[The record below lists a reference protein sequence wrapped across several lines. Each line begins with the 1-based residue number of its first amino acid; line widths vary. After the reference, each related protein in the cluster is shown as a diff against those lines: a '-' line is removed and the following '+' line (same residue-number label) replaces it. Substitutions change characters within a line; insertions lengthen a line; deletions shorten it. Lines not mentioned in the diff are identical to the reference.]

1 MKWKNLSSINQLGEL
16 GEKISYKWNED
27 ISMEIEEIDNE
38 KIIRALDHI
47 SYKGR
52 MAVGALI
59 YEWII
64 CRFEGLAD
72 ITDAAIRLDAAW
84 ASAIAP
90 CYSKYLDFEYTYEGN
105 YFETH
110 PMESCILKAQAVLE
124 LINLRYL
131 NGDVCLG
138 GPVANL
144 IHLAKH
150 IRKDKKSFS
159 LWLSEIIKKTSKTFP
174 FEMDIDEY
182 YDDDDN
188 DKTYDC
194 LDEEPV
200 YRDFFETDFVHTPE
214 NAKKAI
220 NDFLKNLDPLKNPY
234 LCTPEEMIAN
244 GFKGTPYKY

>member
-1 MKWKNLSSINQLGEL
+1 MKWKNLSSINQLGEI

-27 ISMEIEEIDNE
+27 IAMEIEEINNE
-38 KIIRALDHI
+38 KIITALDQI

-64 CRFEGLAD
+64 CRFEKLVD

-84 ASAIAP
+84 AGAIAP
-90 CYSKYLDFEYTYEGN
+90 CYSKNLDFEYTYEGN
-105 YFETH
+105 YIETH
-110 PMESCILKAQAVLE
+110 PMESCILVAQEFLE
-124 LINLRYL
+124 LISIRYL
-131 NGDVCLG
+131 RGGVYLG
-138 GPVANL
+138 EPVAKL
-144 IHLAKH
+144 ILLAKH

-174 FEMDIDEY
+174 FKMDIDEY
-182 YDDDDN
+182 YNNDD
-188 DKTYDC
+188 KPYYY

-200 YRDFFETDFVHTPE
+200 YRDFFETGFVHTPE

-220 NDFLKNLDPLKNPY
+220 NDFLKNLDPVSNPY
-234 LCTPEEMIAN
+234 LNTPEEMFAK
-244 GFKGTPYKY
+244 GFKGTPYQY